1 MASKIHRDGTPNLSV
16 EQIEKEIER
25 MTAEGELTE
34 RWMSG
39 RAKRKMD
46 TMSEKDEAVRQAFVA
61 GYRMGADTQFLAPI
75 VGLLVALVIIQV
87 AALLTGNG
95 WVLFSGWAN

>member
-16 EQIEKEIER
+16 EQIEKEIDR

-34 RWMSG
+34 RWMSV

-61 GYRMGADTQFLAPI
+61 GYRMGADTQFLAPL
-75 VGLLVALVIIQV
+75 VGVAIAVVILQL
-87 AALLTGNG
+87 ASLLTGNG
-95 WVLFSGWAN
+95 WFF